1 MMPQPLIDKYTR
13 SLYNILYIDNIDIWQ
28 NIEFNLPQN
37 VNLDD
42 IKDMFVAK
50 YKYREIGVE
59 TVSLWLD
66 YLNNKVILLNKEY
79 TNLFNAFS
87 SQYTDADIYANST
100 GDFNNSQKRYATP
113 QTQIDQVENYL
124 TEQVDSSGNE
134 SYLRGMTKAHARAEY
149 LAGLREI
156 YYEYINEFDEL
167 FMGVF

>member
-1 MMPQPLIDKYTR
+1 MATELKDKYTR
-13 SLYNILYIDNIDIWQ
+13 SLYNILYIDNVDIWQ
-28 NIEFNLPQN
+28 NVTFNLPEN
-37 VNLDD
+37 VNLQD

-59 TVSLWLD
+59 TIALWLD
-66 YLNNKVILLNKEY
+66 LLKDKVTLLNKEY

-87 SQYTDADIYANST
+87 SQYTDSDIYANST
-100 GDFNNSQKRYATP
+100 GNFDNSQKRYTTP
-113 QTQIDQVENYL
+113 QTQLNQIDNYL

-156 YYEYINEFDEL
+156 YFEYVSEFNNL